1 MVWVLTLSFRFIR
14 VICPGLTPYFL
25 ISAYCDTPFSF
36 MVAQS
41 FSYEIITRKPPR
53 FFGVGDGVLPWS
65 AAKQMPLG
73 CDVPFVLSLL

>member
-53 FFGVGDGVLPWS
+53 FFGVGDGVL
-65 AAKQMPLG
+65 
-73 CDVPFVLSLL
+73 DVPFRRGG